1 MGASRQGL
9 RGRGHANDGGQR
21 LCSAPSQMMEL
32 AVKAYAG
39 ACVRNHLLR
48 QSLTSRLTRVR
59 ASATICCGRETAL
72 RCYRYMR
79 ERYTASAR
87 ARLLCLSHGH
97 ELLSHVKPSACD

>member
-59 ASATICCGRETAL
+59 ASSATICLRLRDGPEVLPVYEGALHSLCPGTAA
-72 RCYRYMR
+72 MSVSW
-79 ERYTASAR
+79 A
-87 ARLLCLSHGH
+87 
-97 ELLSHVKPSACD
+97 